1 MENINYLCDIRR
13 LFLYGNDDIAGTVV
27 EALGDVIVS
36 NLLQGFTDNLI
47 EIPVEFTYVNQ

>member
-1 MENINYLCDIRR
+1 MENIIYLCDIRG
-13 LFLYGNDDIAGTVV
+13 LLLYGNDDIAGSVV